1 MSKLKSFYEYT
12 DRREEIKKDRQQ
24 KKQDMWDYVKE
35 GRLLR
40 EEEIKQLKTEDRRIY
55 KEMVKEVQ
63 EYAKG
68 VQVYNDNYDNNTRWG
83 IIAAAMVIILIGTV
97 VGIIV
102 DVSISFISILVGF
115 SIIMS
120 IGIYDNCRAG
130 TEEYERENKRVAEE
144 KEKIVKSYRF
154 APEKEIPQE
163 EEETMEEW
171 CKRMGW
177 ETPEEAIAKVYK
189 PKEYKPL
196 EEEE

>member
-12 DRREEIKKDRQQ
+12 DRREEIKEETQQ

-35 GRLLR
+35 GGFLR

-55 KEMVKEVQ
+55 KEMLKEVQ

-83 IIAAAMVIILIGTV
+83 IFAAAIGIILIGIV
-97 VGIIV
+97 AGIV
-102 DVSISFISILVGF
+102 DESITFICIFVGF
-115 SIIMS
+115 SIMMS

-130 TEEYERENKRVAEE
+130 TEEYERENKRATEE

-154 APEKEIPQE
+154 APKNEIQQGK
-163 EEETMEEW
+163 EETMEKW
-171 CKRMGW
+171 CRRMGW
-177 ETPEEAIAKVYK
+177 ETPEEAITKVYK